1 MMRTKTCLTW
11 TGLVA
16 LVLGGCT
23 TTVDQ
28 TASNAPTPSPIARTP
43 VASPVATPSPS
54 PAPGA
59 TPVAAAP
66 ATQNGLIPSE
76 DPNQR
81 RDMLMPGRNDP
92 FAPPGTTGTRP
103 GRNDP
108 FAPPGTTGTRPGEVV
123 AIPPPPFDIAP
134 PPGPLPQV
142 QNAPLPPYDP
152 GSSTLADFPGR
163 GADVANMILVH
174 GVVQVG
180 SQVQAIVKTPNEA
193 SARYVRP
200 GQRLE
205 GGLVLVKR
213 IETRGLQPVVVFE
226 QDGNQVARAVGQEP
240 DFPVNP
246 YTIGARVPSLQSQSP
261 PAVTAAPLPTQTSQ
275 PGVAAPPKPAPRQS
289 NIPSPPT
296 QATPAIVLPP
306 APPVR

>member
-28 TASNAPTPSPIARTP
+28 TASNAPTPSPVRP
-43 VASPVATPSPS
+43 SPSVTPSPS
-54 PAPGA
+54 PSPGV
-59 TPVAAAP
+59 TPAAAAP

-81 RDMLMPGRNDP
+81 RDMLM
-92 FAPPGTTGTRP
+92 A

-123 AIPPPPFDIAP
+123 EIPPPPFDIAP
-134 PPGPLPQV
+134 PPGPLSQV

-180 SQVQAIVKTPNEA
+180 GQVQAIVKTPNEA

-246 YTIGARVPSLQSQSP
+246 YTIGARVPTLQSQSP
-261 PAVTAAPLPTQTSQ
+261 PAAPAVTAAPLPTQTSQ

>member
-1 MMRTKTCLTW
+1 M
-11 TGLVA
+11 
-16 LVLGGCT
+16 
-23 TTVDQ
+23 
-28 TASNAPTPSPIARTP
+28 
-43 VASPVATPSPS
+43 
-54 PAPGA
+54 
-59 TPVAAAP
+59 
-66 ATQNGLIPSE
+66 
-76 DPNQR
+76 
-81 RDMLMPGRNDP
+81 
-92 FAPPGTTGTRP
+92 P

-123 AIPPPPFDIAP
+123 EIPPPPFDIAP

-152 GSSTLADFPGR
+152 SSSTLADFPGR
-163 GADVANMILVH
+163 GADIANMIMVH

-180 SQVQAIVKTPNEA
+180 NQVQAIIKTPNEA
-193 SARYVRP
+193 SARYVRS

-226 QDGNQVARAVGQEP
+226 QDGTQVARAVGQEP

-246 YTIGARVPSLQSQSP
+246 YTIGARVPTLQSQSP
-261 PAVTAAPLPTQTSQ
+261 PAAPAVTAAPLPTQTQ
-275 PGVAAPPKPAPRQS
+275 PGQPGTPQSPRQS
-289 NIPSPPT
+289 VIPSVPGSP
-296 QATPAIVLPP
+296 TPAVVLPP

>member
-1 MMRTKTCLTW
+1 M
-11 TGLVA
+11 A

-23 TTVDQ
+23 VTVDQ
-28 TASNAPTPSPIARTP
+28 TASNAPTPSPVKPTP
-43 VASPVATPSPS
+43 ITPVATPAPSPS
-54 PAPGA
+54 PGA
-59 TPVAAAP
+59 TPVATAP

-92 FAPPGTTGTRP
+92 FSAPGTS
-103 GRNDP
+103 
-108 FAPPGTTGTRPGEVV
+108 GTRPGEVV

-163 GADVANMILVH
+163 GADIANMIMVH

-180 SQVQAIVKTPNEA
+180 GQVQAIIKTPNEA
-193 SARYVRP
+193 SARYVRS

-226 QDGNQVARAVGQEP
+226 QDGTQVARAVGQEP

-261 PAVTAAPLPTQTSQ
+261 PAAPTVTAAPLPTQPTQ
-275 PGVAAPPKPAPRQS
+275 PGATAPQRPAPRQS
-289 NIPSPPT
+289 NMPSSPN
-296 QATPAIVLPP
+296 QAVPAIVLPP

>member
-1 MMRTKTCLTW
+1 MMRTKACLTW
-11 TGLVA
+11 TGLAA

-23 TTVDQ
+23 VTVEPSTD
-28 TASNAPTPSPIARTP
+28 NAPTPSQQSPTP
-43 VASPVATPSPS
+43 TPMVATPTPS
-54 PAPGA
+54 
-59 TPVAAAP
+59 PVAAAP
-66 ATQNGLIPSE
+66 LTQEGLIPSE
-76 DPNQR
+76 DPNKR
-81 RDMLMPGRNDP
+81 RDQLMPGREDP
-92 FAPPGTTGTRP
+92 FAPPGTTGARP
-103 GRNDP
+103 GQ
-108 FAPPGTTGTRPGEVV
+108 EVV
-123 AIPPPPFDIAP
+123 EIPPPPFDIAP

-152 GSSTLADFPGR
+152 ASSTLADFPGR
-163 GADVANMILVH
+163 GADIANMIMVH

-180 SQVQAIVKTPNEA
+180 NQVQAIIKTPNEA

-226 QDGNQVARAVGQEP
+226 QDGTQVARAVGQEP

-261 PAVTAAPLPTQTSQ
+261 PGAAGVTVAPLQPTQPGATSPAQ
-275 PGVAAPPKPAPRQS
+275 PAAPRQGQMPS
-289 NIPSPPT
+289 VPSPT
-296 QATPAIVLPP
+296 VPAVVVPP

>member
-1 MMRTKTCLTW
+1 MIRTKTCLTW
-11 TGLVA
+11 TGLAAV
-16 LVLGGCT
+16 VVGGCT
-23 TTVDQ
+23 TVVDQ
-28 TASNAPTPSPIARTP
+28 TATNAPTPSPVRPPVTP
-43 VASPVATPSPS
+43 VPTPSPTPS
-54 PAPGA
+54 PEA
-59 TPVAAAP
+59 TPVDTAP
-66 ATQNGLIPSE
+66 VTQNGLIPSE

-81 RDMLMPGRNDP
+81 RDQLM
-92 FAPPGTTGTRP
+92 P

-123 AIPPPPFDIAP
+123 EIPPPPFDIAP

-152 GSSTLADFPGR
+152 GTSTLADFPGR
-163 GADVANMILVH
+163 GADVANMIMVH

-180 SQVQAIVKTPNEA
+180 NQVQAIVKTPNEA
-193 SARYVRP
+193 SARYVRA

-246 YTIGARVPSLQSQSP
+246 YTIGARVPTLQSQSP
-261 PAVTAAPLPTQTSQ
+261 PAAPAVTAAPLPTQTGQSGANPAQSPATRPSQ
-275 PGVAAPPKPAPRQS
+275 
-289 NIPSPPT
+289 NPSPST
-296 QATPAIVLPP
+296 QATPTIVLPP

>member
-1 MMRTKTCLTW
+1 MMRTKSCLTW

-23 TTVDQ
+23 VTVDQ
-28 TASNAPTPSPIARTP
+28 TASNAPTPSPKPPTTNKTSTP
-43 VASPVATPSPS
+43 GTATPSPAPVATPL
-54 PAPGA
+54 A
-59 TPVAAAP
+59 TLPV
-66 ATQNGLIPSE
+66 TQDGLIPSE

-81 RDMLMPGRNDP
+81 RDQLM
-92 FAPPGTTGTRP
+92 P

-123 AIPPPPFDIAP
+123 EIPPPPFDIAP

-152 GSSTLADFPGR
+152 SASSLADFPGR
-163 GADVANMILVH
+163 GADVANMIMVH

-180 SQVQAIVKTPNEA
+180 SEVQAIIKTPNEA
-193 SARYVRP
+193 SARYVRA

-213 IETRGLQPVVVFE
+213 IESRGLQPVVVFE
-226 QDGNQVARAVGQEP
+226 QDGTQVARAVGQEP

-246 YTIGARVPSLQSQSP
+246 YTIGARVPTLQSQSP
-261 PAVTAAPLPTQTSQ
+261 PATSGVTAAPIPMQPTQPGATPTPQQ
-275 PGVAAPPKPAPRQS
+275 PGARQS
-289 NIPSPPT
+289 QIPSVPSP
-296 QATPAIVLPP
+296 ATPAVVVPP

>member
-1 MMRTKTCLTW
+1 
-11 TGLVA
+11 
-16 LVLGGCT
+16 GGCT
-23 TTVDQ
+23 VTVDQ
-28 TASNAPTPSPIARTP
+28 TTETAPTPSPVRPATP
-43 VASPVATPSPS
+43 VAKPSPS
-54 PAPGA
+54 PTPGA
-59 TPVAAAP
+59 TPIATAP
-66 ATQNGLIPSE
+66 ATQSGLIPSE

-81 RDMLMPGRNDP
+81 RDQLMPGRNDP
-92 FAPPGTTGTRP
+92 FAPPGTTG
-103 GRNDP
+103 
-108 FAPPGTTGTRPGEVV
+108 AQPGEVV
-123 AIPPPPFDIAP
+123 EIPPPPFDIAP

-163 GADVANMILVH
+163 GADIANMIMVH

-180 SQVQAIVKTPNEA
+180 NQVQAIIKTPNEA
-193 SARYVRP
+193 SARYVRA

-226 QDGNQVARAVGQEP
+226 QDGTQVARAVGQEP

-246 YTIGARVPSLQSQSP
+246 YTIGARVPTLQSQSP
-261 PAVTAAPLPTQTSQ
+261 PAAPAVTAAPLPTQTQ
-275 PGVAAPPKPAPRQS
+275 PGQPGTPQSPRQS
-289 NIPSPPT
+289 AIPSVPGSP
-296 QATPAIVLPP
+296 TPAVVLPP